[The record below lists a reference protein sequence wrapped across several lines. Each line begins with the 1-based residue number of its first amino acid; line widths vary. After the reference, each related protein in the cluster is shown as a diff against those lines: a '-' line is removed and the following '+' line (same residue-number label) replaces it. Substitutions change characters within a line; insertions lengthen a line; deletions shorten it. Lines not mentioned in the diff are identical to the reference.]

1 MKYTVDGSVVCR
13 SGSAFADCYS
23 GVDAGEV
30 AAELNRLL
38 AERDEAR
45 RDRDVLGLECAKAA
59 SMLNRI
65 AAAIKGD
72 PDIDK
77 AGTIDWRAVRDLD
90 ALIDGNDEAAFSRC
104 TPPATGPNKEEQNG
118 R

>member
-45 RDRDVLGLECAKAA
+45 RDRDVLAVFIRGGAPLNHGEYFAA
-59 SMLNRI
+59 L
-65 AAAIKGD
+65 
-72 PDIDK
+72 
-77 AGTIDWRAVRDLD
+77 
-90 ALIDGNDEAAFSRC
+90 SRC
-104 TPPATGPNKEEQNG
+104 TPPATEATNG
-118 R
+118 